1 MEWYGIERRTM
12 RTKANSIKSDE
23 RIPVFDKI
31 PDKDVMAEGTNLR
44 GEKALQMFER
54 NFQRARLGNATY
66 QKYRGA
72 KTNVQVIADNNK
84 RQKKKDSI

>member
-23 RIPVFDKI
+23 KIPVFDKI

-84 RQKKKDSI
+84 RKKKKDSI

>member
-1 MEWYGIERRTM
+1 
-12 RTKANSIKSDE
+12 
-23 RIPVFDKI
+23 
-31 PDKDVMAEGTNLR
+31 MAEGTNLR

-84 RQKKKDSI
+84 RKKKKDSI